1 MLTHVHHYAGYFE
14 LLIMLKL
21 CSSTHIHGS
30 WCVHVHTIELA
41 MTKQTALES
50 NLICGTFN
58 QKLFTQC
65 LARVY
70 TACTQIQ

>member
-1 MLTHVHHYAGYFE
+1 MMNDHLQHQSHVSDSGTVF
-14 LLIMLKL
+14 L
-21 CSSTHIHGS
+21 
-30 WCVHVHTIELA
+30 IELA

-50 NLICGTFN
+50 NLICCTLN

-65 LARVY
+65 LVRVY

>member
-1 MLTHVHHYAGYFE
+1 MVIASGLNAVA
-14 LLIMLKL
+14 K
-21 CSSTHIHGS
+21 
-30 WCVHVHTIELA
+30 VVKVAVELA

-50 NLICGTFN
+50 NLICGTLN

-65 LARVY
+65 LVRVY